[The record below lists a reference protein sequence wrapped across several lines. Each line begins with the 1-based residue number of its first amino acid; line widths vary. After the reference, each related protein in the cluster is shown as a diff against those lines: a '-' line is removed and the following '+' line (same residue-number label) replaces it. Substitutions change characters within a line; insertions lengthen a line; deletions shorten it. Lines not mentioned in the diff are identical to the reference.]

1 MKTFLRALAV
11 FATLPTLGA
20 CPAAPPTPSPP
31 RRPEAGA
38 VAPAPSPPPAT
49 GTVELRGGTATLP
62 WRVTLEVTDQ
72 AARARALALAPI
84 LDAVVVE
91 VTRQLDPSRADGE
104 LGRFNRL
111 PTRRPQP
118 LSGPALAVVATCLEL
133 GARTGGA
140 FDVTAGPLRDL
151 WSATDAPPDADAIE
165 TARARTG
172 LKRLQV
178 TKGMLRKDVVDL
190 EVDAGAVID
199 SVAARGIVDAL
210 RERSFEAFRV
220 EVGGAAVVGGGA
232 SDARPWAVTLS
243 PDVDAPVV
251 ARLAAGSGLRAI
263 ARATAPSSPGTIDP
277 RRARP
282 VEHDVEAC
290 VAVGDDVVVVDA
302 VANACLVVGADDLE
316 ATLRAFPG
324 VEVWWRRRGGG
335 TGATPGFPG

>member
-1 MKTFLRALAV
+1 MKTILRTLALSAM
-11 FATLPTLGA
+11 LPTLGA

-31 RRPEAGA
+31 RRPAATA
-38 VAPAPSPPPAT
+38 VAPAPPPPPAT
-49 GTVELRGGTATLP
+49 GPVELRGGTAPLP
-62 WRVTLEVTDQ
+62 WRVTIEVTDQ
-72 AARARALALAPI
+72 AARARALTLAPI
-84 LDAVVVE
+84 LDAIVVE
-91 VTRQLDPSRADGE
+91 VTRQLDPTRADGE

-118 LSGPALAVVATCLEL
+118 VSGPALAVVATCLEL
-133 GARTGGA
+133 GGRTDGA
-140 FDVTAGPLRDL
+140 FDVTAGPLQAL
-151 WSATDAPPDADAIE
+151 WSATDAPPDATAIE

-220 EVGGAAVVGGGA
+220 EVGDAAVVGGA
-232 SDARPWAVTLS
+232 SAAGPWAVTLS
-243 PDVDAPVV
+243 PDVEAPVV
-251 ARLAAGSGLRAI
+251 ARLAAGSGLLAI

-290 VAVGDDVVVVDA
+290 VVVGDDVVVVDA
-302 VANACLVVGADDLE
+302 IANACLVVGADGLK

-324 VEVWWRRRGGG
+324 VEAWWRRRGGA
-335 TGATPGFPG
+335 TDSTPGFPG